1 MKQLLIIS
9 LFSIAASAQPI
20 VLHTKAKPPK
30 QEPIQSAVQTAAVE
44 DDDDVDGQVVL
55 ANVANMLGCI
65 GMLSTDPYNP
75 AIAGP
80 SLAQI
85 GVSFINIIT
94 QIFKSHG
101 FDDELTRARLETW
114 FMQLPDQTKKEL
126 ISLFIQ
132 YAQHV
137 RSQQYAQ
144 CECDCGCAQ
153 CSCAHEPAKVYNCR

>member
-1 MKQLLIIS
+1 MKQLFLLILIS
-9 LFSIAASAQPI
+9 CSISANPI

-30 QEPIQSAVQTAAVE
+30 ENPQTQSSATAE
-44 DDDDVDGQVVL
+44 IDDDDTDGKVVL

-75 AIAGP
+75 AVAGP

-101 FDDELTRARLETW
+101 FNEELTRAHIQTW
-114 FMQLPDQTKKEL
+114 FMELSDDQKTEL
-126 ISLFIQ
+126 INVFIQ
-132 YAQHV
+132 YADHI
-137 RSQQYAQ
+137 RSQDYCPN
-144 CECDCGCAQ
+144 CECEWCTSYRLVECRDC
-153 CSCAHEPAKVYNCR
+153 R